1 MIIITNVT
9 EEDLPKVYEIEL
21 ESFEEPYSYPLLKAY
36 YHLAKELFIVAKEG
50 NEVLG
55 YALGI
60 VQYGYRGHVISIAVR
75 KEYRERGVG
84 SLLLKDLENRFKLF
98 NCTHSYLEVNY
109 KNIPAIKFYNK
120 QGYVVI
126 KFQKN
131 YYGRGKHAFIM
142 AKSFLNG
149 KSFE

>member
-1 MIIITNVT
+1 VIIITNVS
-9 EEDLPKVYEIEL
+9 EEDLQKVYEIEL
-21 ESFEEPYSYPLLKAY
+21 ESFEEPYPYSLLKAY
-36 YHLAKELFIVAKEG
+36 YYLAKELFMVARDG
-50 NEVLG
+50 NEILG

-60 VQYGYRGHVISIAVR
+60 VQYGYRGHVVSIAV
-75 KEYRERGVG
+75 KKDYREKGIG
-84 SLLLKDLENRFKLF
+84 SMLLQNLENRFKAL

-120 QGYVVI
+120 QGYVVV

-149 KSFE
+149 KGFE